1 MRAIAFL
8 LGAALLFPAISAA
21 DPVPLIFDTDMG
33 NDIDDALAL
42 AVIHSLDRRGEARLL
57 GVTLTK
63 DNAWAGPFVDLVNTF
78 YGRGDV
84 PIGVVRNGKTP
95 EDGDFIRA
103 IAEKK
108 AAGGSWLYPR
118 KLTDG
123 RSAPEAV
130 TLLRKLLASQQDASV
145 VMVQVGFSTN
155 LARLLDSPGDAESPL
170 GGREL
175 VARKVRLL
183 SIMGGAFPP
192 LLAEYNIK
200 IDLGASTKLFA
211 EWPTEIVASGFEIG
225 EAVLYPAVSI
235 ENDFGYVE
243 HHPVADAYRAY
254 KDMPYDRPSWD
265 LTSVLYAVRPERGY
279 FNLSP
284 RGAIRVD
291 GAGFTRFTPS
301 ENGKHRFLILTGEQR
316 VRVTEALAQLASEPP
331 PPPN

>member
-1 MRAIAFL
+1 MRAIVFL
-8 LGAALLFPAISAA
+8 LAAALLLPALGAA

-42 AVIHSLDRRGEARLL
+42 AVIHSLERRGEARLL

-63 DNAWAGPFVDLVNTF
+63 DNRWAGPFVDLVNTF

-84 PIGVVRNGKTP
+84 PIGAVRDGKTP

-103 IAEKK
+103 IADKT
-108 AAGGSWLYPR
+108 AGGGSTWLYPR
-118 KLTDG
+118 KLTDSA
-123 RSAPEAV
+123 SAPEAV
-130 TLLRKLLASQQDASV
+130 ALLRKLLASQQDASV
-145 VMVQVGFSTN
+145 VIVQVGFSTN
-155 LARLLDSPGDAESPL
+155 LARLLDSPGDASSPL

-200 IDLGASTKLFA
+200 VDLAASAKLFA
-211 EWPTEIVASGFEIG
+211 EWPTEVVASGFEIG
-225 EAVLYPAVSI
+225 EAVLYPAASI

-243 HHPVADAYRAY
+243 HHPVAEAYRAF
-254 KDMPYDRPSWD
+254 KKMPYDRPSWD
-265 LTSVLYAVRPERGY
+265 LTSVLYAVRPGRGY

-284 RGAIRVD
+284 RGTIRVD
-291 GAGFTRFTPS
+291 DEGFTRFTPS
-301 ENGKHRFLILTGEQR
+301 ETGKHRFLILSGEQR
-316 VRVTEALAQLASEPP
+316 ARVTEALVQLASEPP
-331 PPPN
+331 ST

>member
-1 MRAIAFL
+1 MRAIVFL
-8 LGAALLFPAISAA
+8 LAAALLLPALGAA

-42 AVIHSLDRRGEARLL
+42 AVIHSLERRGEARLL

-63 DNAWAGPFVDLVNTF
+63 DNRWAAPFVDLVNTF

-84 PIGVVRNGKTP
+84 PIGAVRDGKTP

-103 IAEKK
+103 IADKK
-108 AAGGSWLYPR
+108 ASGGSTWLYPR
-118 KLTDG
+118 KLTDSA
-123 RSAPEAV
+123 SAPEAV
-130 TLLRKLLASQQDASV
+130 ALLRKLLASQQDASV
-145 VMVQVGFSTN
+145 VIVQVGFSTN
-155 LARLLDSPGDAESPL
+155 LARLLDSPGDASSPL

-175 VARKVRLL
+175 VARKARLL

-200 IDLGASTKLFA
+200 VDLAASAKLFA
-211 EWPTEIVASGFEIG
+211 EWPTEVVASGFEIG

-243 HHPVADAYRAY
+243 HHPVADAYRAF
-254 KDMPYDRPSWD
+254 KKMPSDRPSWD
-265 LTSVLYAVRPERGY
+265 LTSVLYAVRPGRGY

-284 RGAIRVD
+284 SGTIRVD
-291 GAGFTRFTPS
+291 DEGFTRFTPS
-301 ENGKHRFLILTGEQR
+301 ETGKHRFLILSGEQR
-316 VRVTEALAQLASEPP
+316 ARVTEALVQLASEPP
-331 PPPN
+331 SK